1 MFPYPLP
8 EKFFAFVSGIL
19 LHPELGDGVARL
31 NF

>member
-1 MFPYPLP
+1 MFLYPLA

-19 LHPELGDGVARL
+19 LHPELGVGAASL